1 MVNVAILESVT
12 AVFMAVTIYLGWYG
26 YRSTK
31 DNGQFLLGKNKAN
44 PILIALSYGA
54 TFISTSAIVGFG
66 GMAARYGLSI
76 VWLAVLCILVGT
88 ILAFLVFGKRTRR
101 IGNSLGAFTFAD
113 FLGKRFKSGWIRT
126 VVALIILVG
135 MPIYCAAVLIGGVNL
150 IAVTMGLDK
159 NVALLGL
166 SLIVAMYVTFGGVIA
181 VMYNYA
187 LQAGFSSAQDAI
199 ALEDAESEAAQTF
212 ANIIVVKEGNE
223 QNPAVLALVEAL
235 KSDAVRDY
243 INSTFDGNVL
253 PIF

>member
-1 MVNVAILESVT
+1 MVNVAILASVT

-44 PILIALSYGA
+44 PVLIALSYGA

-126 VVALIILVG
+126 VVALIILIG

-181 VMYNYA
+181 VMYNDA
-187 LQAGFSSAQDAI
+187 LQAGIMFVGMVFILVFTFWQ
-199 ALEDAESEAAQTF
+199 LGGVTAA
-212 ANIIVVKEGNE
+212 
-223 QNPAVLALVEAL
+223 
-235 KSDAVRDY
+235 
-243 INSTFDGNVL
+243 FDSLGQL
-253 PIF
+253 